1 MNAQKTQNLTQSRK
15 GQRKDKIHHRDTEAD
30 PKTEGFDLSS
40 AERLGDEAKVQA
52 SPKAETIDVITTET
66 VGDRAIHPR
75 KAYIRVI
82 LCPLYL
88 RCLGYLL

>member
-1 MNAQKTQNLTQSRK
+1 MQSRK
-15 GQRKDKIHHRDTEAD
+15 GQGKDTIHHRDTEGTEAD

-40 AERLGDEAKVQA
+40 AERLADEAKVQA